1 MEQARDKQKRKKY
14 FIAAGAACLPNA
26 VMFICYAIF
35 AVIYFVQSL
44 GSIEIRDHGYLIVY
58 VVAIIFQTGLRFI
71 YILSFVVFG
80 ALAAVYIMCFI
91 SMMSR
96 DECKAKSA
104 AKQSLGLSA
113 AVGAFS
119 LYPFIINLCRI
130 AVHGFQNHYIAFFVT
145 GLIPF
150 TLSVLCVALGAIAV
164 KKESR
169 KVRS

>member
-1 MEQARDKQKRKKY
+1 MDNVKNKPKRHKSY
-14 FIAAGAACLPNA
+14 IMAGAACLPNA
-26 VMFICYAIF
+26 VMFACYAIF

-58 VVAIIFQTGLRFI
+58 VVAIIFQTGLHFI
-71 YILSFVVFG
+71 YILSFAVFG
-80 ALAAVYIMCFI
+80 ALSFAYIMCFI

-104 AKQSLGLSA
+104 AKQSLGLSV

-119 LYPFIINLCRI
+119 LYPFIINLGRI

>member
-1 MEQARDKQKRKKY
+1 MEQASDNRKRKKY
-14 FIAAGAACLPNA
+14 FIAAGAACLPIA
-26 VMFICYAIF
+26 VMFVCYAIF
-35 AVIYFVQSL
+35 TAIYFIQSL

-71 YILSFVVFG
+71 YFLFFAVFG
-80 ALAAVYIMCFI
+80 ALAAAYIIYFI
-91 SMMSR
+91 SMTSR
-96 DECKAKSA
+96 DERKAKSA
-104 AKQSLGLSA
+104 AKLSLGLSA
-113 AVGAFS
+113 TVGIFS
-119 LYPFIINLCRI
+119 LYPFVINLCRI

-150 TLSVLCVALGAIAV
+150 TLSVLCGALSAIAM

>member
-1 MEQARDKQKRKKY
+1 MDNVKNKPKRHKSY
-14 FIAAGAACLPNA
+14 IMAGAACLPNA
-26 VMFICYAIF
+26 VMFVCYAIF
-35 AVIYFVQSL
+35 TAIYFIQSL

-58 VVAIIFQTGLRFI
+58 VVAIIFQTGLHFI

-80 ALAAVYIMCFI
+80 ALAAAYIIYFI
-91 SMMSR
+91 SVMSR

-119 LYPFIINLCRI
+119 LYPFIINLVRI

-150 TLSVLCVALGAIAV
+150 TLSVLCVALSAIAV